1 MCEYCEGVEGKPLS
15 SDANFKVTVEP
26 YYSRLRIEHGCGFC
40 DSWSFRHVDIDV
52 CPKCGRDLRGESND
66 AAEASDCLQHLRGQG
81 VLRLQ
86 RPRLRQ

>member
-26 YYSRLRIEHGCGFC
+26 YYSSLRREHGCGFC

-52 CPKCGRDLRGESND
+52 CPKCGRDLRGGE
-66 AAEASDCLQHLRGQG
+66 Q
-81 VLRLQ
+81 
-86 RPRLRQ
+86 